1 MRVTDIQVDPRPV
14 AFVRV
19 GVGLAVLLNAF
30 EVAAILQRVADG
42 RLRFPV
48 FARLPA
54 PTAVSIDVYLPVAVL
69 AGVALVVGYHAATA
83 AAVSSVLG
91 VVALLWDQQTYSN
104 HRVLVT
110 LLVTF
115 LVFARSDAA
124 LSVWR
129 RRPHQAAVPWWPQLL
144 MMTQLSACYLF
155 AALSKVNP
163 VYLDGE
169 PFAFWLWMSLPSAL
183 LPVVAVASVLTEL
196 FLAVGLWFR
205 ATRYVAAAAGV
216 ALHVSIVLGMSSD
229 NVALFAFACAC
240 VPVYG
245 LFLTRPSLRDVG
257 SPAEVVDEARTGSVK
272 S

>member
-1 MRVTDIQVDPRPV
+1 MRVIDVQVDPRPV
-14 AFVRV
+14 AFVRI

-48 FARLPA
+48 FAWLPA
-54 PTAVSIDVYLPVAVL
+54 PTAVSLDVYLPVAVL

-83 AAVSSVLG
+83 AAVSSALG

-104 HRVLVT
+104 HRLLVT

-129 RRPHQAAVPWWPQLL
+129 RGPRPAVVPWWPQLL
-144 MMTQLSACYLF
+144 IMTQLSACYLF

-163 VYLDGE
+163 LYLDGG
-169 PFAFWLWMSLPSAL
+169 PFAAWLWVPLPAAL

-196 FLAVGLWFR
+196 FLAVGLWLR
-205 ATRYVAAAAGV
+205 TTRYAAAAAGV
-216 ALHVSIVLGMSSD
+216 ALHVSIVVGMNHD

-245 LFLTRPSLRDVG
+245 LFLTRPSLRGGG
-257 SPAEVVDEARTGSVK
+257 SRTEAVDPAGAGSVQG
-272 S
+272 